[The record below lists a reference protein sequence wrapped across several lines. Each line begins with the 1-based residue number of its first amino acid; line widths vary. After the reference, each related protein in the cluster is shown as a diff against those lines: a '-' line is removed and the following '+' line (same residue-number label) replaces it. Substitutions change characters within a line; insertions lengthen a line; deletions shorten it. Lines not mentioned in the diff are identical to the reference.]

1 MIPSATP
8 RSSRQPMV
16 LAALCVAPVLSFVD
30 HAGLAKEMFA
40 AMDQDKD
47 QHLAYFEMSSILTS
61 PPAQAKGINPQQFF
75 DGLDTDGDKK
85 LALHEAHDYFIS
97 IMKEQ
102 TEVIE
107 ANIAAKKEEL

>member
-1 MIPSATP
+1 MRRDGALTERMRGGRDVPAAALAPQRSVLPPSIGGAHGMLHTKFQRSFTSATP

-61 PPAQAKGINPQQFF
+61 PPAQAKGIN
-75 DGLDTDGDKK
+75 
-85 LALHEAHDYFIS
+85 
-97 IMKEQ
+97 
-102 TEVIE
+102 
-107 ANIAAKKEEL
+107 